1 MVQNPKNPS
10 ATVAFVL
17 ETGSGDVAVV
27 SCRSGGVDCGAVCG
41 LLMERLHDVSV
52 HFVCLAVLFVNGYV
66 VDLCVCSGQAV
77 SLTKVAENIITEDN
91 SDDLQRWLVVLEEEN
106 SWLKASTAE
115 LRESVDKSA
124 ETMVSLWQTLN
135 GAIVDYELLKD
146 DNNNLLAKCDTLR
159 DQVAGL
165 DSELVTAK
173 ASTVED
179 ITTLEAKVASIEACV
194 VDDAV
199 AGEKHLVDFEAE
211 LARDLADLPV
221 TYERDIQSIGG
232 LCSPICPSAANYVCW
247 FVVEV
252 ASLRI
257 LSPRRSWWL
266 GILLIW
272 LNYRLPLL
280 IAGRTSCQGSEMFG
294 KLPTLSR
301 ASGGALSATLDAVQA
316 KLREVNDH
324 ACCCW

>member
-1 MVQNPKNPS
+1 
-10 ATVAFVL
+10 
-17 ETGSGDVAVV
+17 
-27 SCRSGGVDCGAVCG
+27 
-41 LLMERLHDVSV
+41 
-52 HFVCLAVLFVNGYV
+52 
-66 VDLCVCSGQAV
+66 
-77 SLTKVAENIITEDN
+77 
-91 SDDLQRWLVVLEEEN
+91 
-106 SWLKASTAE
+106 
-115 LRESVDKSA
+115 
-124 ETMVSLWQTLN
+124 MVSLWQTLN

-232 LCSPICPSAANYVCW
+232 LCSPI
-247 FVVEV
+247 
-252 ASLRI
+252 
-257 LSPRRSWWL
+257 
-266 GILLIW
+266 LLIW

-324 ACCCW
+324 ACCC